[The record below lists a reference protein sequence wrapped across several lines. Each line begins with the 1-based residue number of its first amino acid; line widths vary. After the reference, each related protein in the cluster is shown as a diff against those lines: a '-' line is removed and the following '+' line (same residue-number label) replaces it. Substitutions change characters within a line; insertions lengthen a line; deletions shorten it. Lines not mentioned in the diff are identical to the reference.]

1 MENQSTSPQGPSS
14 RSADTKTKIKI
25 DKDIQREKDKEKKAT
40 LTDIKVAADHPVC
53 EVADAEQD
61 SREATHW
68 IPAV

>member
-1 MENQSTSPQGPSS
+1 MS
-14 RSADTKTKIKI
+14 RYK
-25 DKDIQREKDKEKKAT
+25 DKDKDKDKYRDKNREREKDKEKKPT
-40 LTDIKVAADHPVC
+40 LTDIKVAVDHPVD

>member
-1 MENQSTSPQGPSS
+1 MS
-14 RSADTKTKIKI
+14 RYKDKDKDRDKDREREGKIK
-25 DKDIQREKDKEKKAT
+25 KPT
-40 LTDIKVAADHPVC
+40 LTDIKVAVDHPVG

>member
-1 MENQSTSPQGPSS
+1 MVS
-14 RSADTKTKIKI
+14 RYK
-25 DKDIQREKDKEKKAT
+25 DKDKDRDKDREREKDKEKKAT
-40 LTDIKVAADHPVC
+40 LTDIKVGVDHPVC

>member
-1 MENQSTSPQGPSS
+1 MVS
-14 RSADTKTKIKI
+14 RYK
-25 DKDIQREKDKEKKAT
+25 DKDKDRDKDREREKKKKKKPT
-40 LTDIKVAADHPVC
+40 PTDIKVAVDHPVG

>member
-1 MENQSTSPQGPSS
+1 MVI
-14 RSADTKTKIKI
+14 RYKDKYK
-25 DKDIQREKDKEKKAT
+25 DKDKDRDKDRVRERGKDKEKKTT
-40 LTDIKVAADHPVC
+40 LTDIKVAVDHPVG